1 MTVSEA
7 IIKWL
12 KEFNPDEY
20 QKMQRINTDLM
31 HNDVDYAL
39 VKEPVQ
45 NVRSYVSGMKVIT
58 EHYQFRARLDS
69 INDNDSVDNSAF
81 MESLTGWIEKRN
93 WNKDFPSLQCGT
105 VQEIGVSTPFYLG
118 ASNDKKAIYQLTIF
132 IRYIKKENES

>member
-7 IIKWL
+7 IISWL

-20 QKMQRINTDLM
+20 RKMQRINTDLM

-69 INDNDSVDNSAF
+69 INDNDSLENSAF
-81 MESLTGWIEKRN
+81 MEALTCWIEKRN
-93 WNKDFPSLQCGT
+93 WNKDFPLLQCGT

>member
-7 IIKWL
+7 IISWL

-20 QKMQRINTDLM
+20 RKMQRINTDLM

-69 INDNDSVDNSAF
+69 INDNDSVENSAF
-81 MESLTGWIEKRN
+81 MEALTGWIEKRN
-93 WNKDFPSLQCGT
+93 WNKDFPLLQCGT

>member
-7 IIKWL
+7 IISWL

-20 QKMQRINTDLM
+20 RKMQRINTDLM

-69 INDNDSVDNSAF
+69 INDNDSVENSAF
-81 MESLTGWIEKRN
+81 METLTCWIEKRN
-93 WNKDFPSLQCGT
+93 WNKDFPLLQCGT

>member
-7 IIKWL
+7 IISWL

-20 QKMQRINTDLM
+20 RNMQRINTDLM

-69 INDNDSVDNSAF
+69 INDNDSVENSAF
-81 MESLTGWIEKRN
+81 MEVLTGWIEKRN
-93 WNKDFPSLQCGT
+93 WNKDFPLLQCGT

>member
-7 IIKWL
+7 IIRWL

-69 INDNDSVDNSAF
+69 INDNDSMDNSAF

-132 IRYIKKENES
+132 ICYIKKENES

>member
-7 IIKWL
+7 IISWL

-20 QKMQRINTDLM
+20 RKMQRINTDLM

-69 INDNDSVDNSAF
+69 INDNDSVENSAF
-81 MESLTGWIEKRN
+81 MEVLTGWIEKRN
-93 WNKDFPSLQCGT
+93 WNKDFPLLQCGT

>member
-7 IIKWL
+7 IISWL

-20 QKMQRINTDLM
+20 RKMQMINTDLM

-69 INDNDSVDNSAF
+69 INDNDSVENSAF
-81 MESLTGWIEKRN
+81 MEALTCWIEKRN
-93 WNKDFPSLQCGT
+93 WNKDFPLLQCGT

>member
-20 QKMQRINTDLM
+20 WKMKKIDTDLM

-39 VKEPVQ
+39 VKEPVK
-45 NVRSYVSGMKVIT
+45 NVRTYVSGMNVIT

-69 INDNDSVDNSAF
+69 INDNDSVENSAF

-93 WNKDFPSLQCGT
+93 WNKDFPSLQCAT

>member
-7 IIKWL
+7 IISWL

-20 QKMQRINTDLM
+20 RKMQRINTDLM

-69 INDNDSVDNSAF
+69 INDNDSVENSAF
-81 MESLTGWIEKRN
+81 MEALTCWIEKRN
-93 WNKDFPSLQCGT
+93 WNKDFPLLQCGT